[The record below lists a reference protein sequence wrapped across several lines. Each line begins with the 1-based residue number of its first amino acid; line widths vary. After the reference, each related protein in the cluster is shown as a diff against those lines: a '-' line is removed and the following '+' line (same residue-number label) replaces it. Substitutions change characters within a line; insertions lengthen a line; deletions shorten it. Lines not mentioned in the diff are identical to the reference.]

1 MATLSVAEKKELL
14 DKAASVELRDDMR
27 LLRQTRHKLLREDG
41 QVDIDKWI
49 EFLTEYNEFI
59 NHEPKPFAPMLE
71 RDMKM

>member
-27 LLRQTRHKLLREDG
+27 LLRQTRHTLLREDG
-41 QVDIDKWI
+41 QVDIARWI
-49 EFLTEYNEFI
+49 EFLTEYNAFI
-59 NHEPKPFAPMLE
+59 NHEPKPFAPMIE